1 MIRFEENAIEDFDK
15 FYQKYQK
22 LKKLGLYVFNAFKKA
37 NLLDFGNCASFE
49 YVELDDTTLEELA
62 IRYYDN
68 GYDLYDYAMLYVP
81 ISVLKSEDDLNEYIN
96 QKVKQQ
102 KDKLENIRIKE
113 IKEQE
118 EKEFIEYQ
126 RLKEKYEKF

>member
-22 LKKLGLYVFNAFKKA
+22 LKELGLYVFNAFKKA
-37 NLLDFGNCASFE
+37 NLLNFGNCAAFE

-68 GYDLYDYAMLYVP
+68 GYDLYDYDMLYVP
-81 ISVLKSEDDLNEYIN
+81 ISVLKSEDELNEYIN

-126 RLKEKYEKF
+126 RLKEKYEKS